1 MERDEITA
9 RLAGLSPAKRALLER
24 RRRGEAAAQVAA
36 IGRRPDAGPAPV
48 SFSQQRMWFLD
59 QLAPGSPTYNLR
71 VLLRLSGPLDR
82 PALARSFQEVV
93 HRHEVLRTAFR
104 EEGGVPVQV
113 VLPHLDLPLPS
124 IDLSALPAPLR
135 QEESQRRTREIAG
148 GSFDLAHP
156 PLLRVALVVLGSPGL
171 GASDHHLIVVM
182 HHIVSDGW
190 SMGVLVR
197 EIGALYEAFQAG
209 RPGGSFLP
217 GLPELPIQYADF
229 AVWQRG
235 WLTGEVLERDLGY
248 WRERLAGA
256 AAELDLPTDRPR
268 PAVQTSRGEAWRFS
282 FDAGVMEAVEAL
294 ARREGATPFMVIA
307 AGLLALLSRLSG
319 QSDLSIGS
327 PIAGRNRPEVEGL
340 IGFFVNTLVLRADVS
355 DAGDGDFLG
364 LLRHVREV
372 ALGALAHQD
381 VPFEKLVA
389 EIAPERDMSRTP
401 LFQVA
406 LAFQNAPQLDAKLAG
421 LELHPEQIPVDSA
434 KFDLAFIVGG
444 ESGALA
450 ASLEYATDLFD
461 RATAVRLCR
470 QWLRLMAAATAAPE
484 GDLARLDL
492 LSPAERQ
499 QLLLEWNDTRAPQ
512 AFQEEADAAPDV
524 DTALLHQPF
533 EQRADRQPE
542 AVAVLWEGSAVTY
555 RELESRANRLAGFL
569 KKLGAG
575 PGAPVGVWMDRSL
588 DMVVALLGAC
598 KAGAPYLPI
607 DAGWPADR
615 AEAVLAGTE
624 AGLVLTRR
632 DHLAAVQA
640 LQWRLPR
647 LADAICLDVE
657 TADLPAE
664 PLDVAAT
671 RDLFDVVAERAVDW
685 VTAAGFWSA
694 YTGDPF
700 PEAEVVE
707 YRDRVLSLAEPWLG
721 TGPDARS
728 KRVLEIGSGSG
739 LILRELA
746 PRVARYVGLDP
757 SERTQKKNREQARER
772 TAADGLTNVDWLTG
786 FAHEIETLPE
796 TPAGAFDLVILA
808 STTQFFP
815 GLVYLEKVLKLALSR
830 LAPGGALLI
839 ADVLDP
845 RRREDFRRSLAD
857 YAALHPGS
865 AAARAG
871 GASGNEARELYV
883 DEGFFADL
891 PAALPETAGVRVL
904 HRQEGFPNEL
914 RFRYDVV
921 VRKGAEQPA
930 VAGASPHPPGPP
942 LPPLHPPSPGE
953 GGIAGRSKRVW
964 TGWHVAGS
972 PSERLQPAASPID
985 IAYVIHT
992 SGSTG
997 APKGIVVQHRP
1008 AVELTRWINSTH
1020 GVGPGDRLLF
1030 ITSPAFDLS
1039 VYDVF
1044 GVLGAGGTVHVASEA
1059 VLRDPEELVRLLVAG
1074 GVTIW
1079 DSAPAALQ
1087 QLAPLFPERAP
1098 ESKLR
1103 LVLLSGDWIPVRLPD
1118 AVRASFPSARVI
1130 ALGGATEATVWSNW
1144 FPVGEVD
1151 PRWPSIPYGRPM
1163 TNARYHVLDRGLQP
1177 CPIGIPGDLH
1187 IGGRCLCVG
1196 YARLPEMT
1204 AEKFIPDPFSADF
1217 GGRLYATGDR
1227 ARYGQDGNLE
1237 FLGRVDQ
1244 QVKVRGYRI
1253 ELEEIEAVLA
1263 RHPQVREAAVLARE
1277 DIPGEKRLVGYVVPA
1292 AEPGISGAVG
1302 AVTPAELRAAL
1313 QQVMPEYMVP
1323 WTFVLLE
1330 SMPVTANGKLD
1341 RKALP
1346 APQDVLETSTGYVE
1360 PRSDLERAIAAVWQ
1374 ELLHLPRVGLHD
1386 NFFELGGSSLL
1397 ATQVIS
1403 RARQLFAVE
1412 LPLRAL
1418 FEDRTPAG
1426 LALRVEALRAA
1437 GPATAA
1443 TAATA
1448 VPPLVAEPRTGAL
1461 PLSFSQ
1467 HRLWLIDQ
1475 LDPGSPLYNIPG
1487 AVRLTGRLEPELL
1500 RRSLAE
1506 VVRRH
1511 EVLRTTFQVAAGQPV
1526 QVIADPSAATAAEL
1540 PLPVI
1545 DLAGLPARRREEET
1559 ARLKKAEALRPFD
1572 LAQGPLLRATLL
1584 RLGGDQNAAEHL
1596 ALLTFHHIVSDA
1608 WSIEVFLREVA
1619 AVFDAYHHGRP
1630 SPLPE
1635 LPVQY
1640 ADFAVWQR
1648 RWLTGEALERE
1659 LDYWRQQLAGMPR
1672 ILDLPTDRLRP
1683 AVQSFRGSA
1692 RRVSVPPRTV
1702 AALAGWAAQRGGTLF
1717 MAVLSG
1723 FATLLSRYSGQ
1734 RDLAVGSG
1742 IAGRDRRETEGLIGF
1757 FINTLILRVDL
1768 TGDPTLETLF
1778 GRVRATAL
1786 GAYAH
1791 QSLPFERIVEELAP
1805 VRDPSHSPLF
1815 QVVFSQQSAPV
1826 EKLRLPGLDLEPVPV
1841 VSGTAKVDLL
1851 LSLNETEGG
1860 LSGLW
1865 EYCIDLFDG
1874 STIDRLTAHLTIL
1887 LEGIAADPAR
1897 KAFDLPLLSAAES
1910 HQAAVEWN
1918 DSQVR
1923 YPRSFVHEMFA
1934 EQVRR
1939 APDALAVA
1947 DGGRRLTYA
1956 ELDAKAEALA
1966 SRLRGAGVGPEV
1978 VVALC
1983 AERSLDMVLATIAV
1997 PRTGGAYLPLDPTH
2011 PPGRLRF
2018 MIADSQARVLL
2029 TQKRLAAMLP
2039 HQKLHVLLLDDEASW
2054 ERVPAVPEMPE
2065 TGRIRVQPENP
2076 LYVIYTSGSTGTP
2089 KGCVITH
2096 RSLANVVHWHHAWS
2110 GEGPG
2115 HRASQAAAPAFD
2127 GTVFEIWPC
2136 LTSGGSIHVL
2146 DDDTRLSPP
2155 DLVRWMTRHEINFS
2169 YLPTAL
2175 AEAVVNEPWPA
2186 PPGGLAFKALHTAG
2200 DRLRRR
2206 PDPSLPFAFYNL
2218 YGPTEIT
2225 VLASGQLV
2233 EPHGEG
2239 LPPIGRPIAN
2249 TRLQLVDRR
2258 LRPVPVGV
2266 AGEIV
2271 IGGPGVARGYLRRPD
2286 LTAERFL
2293 PDPFATLW
2301 GESGTRLY
2309 RTGDLARWLPDGQI
2323 DFIGRLDQ
2331 QVKIR
2336 GLRIELGEIETAL
2349 GDHPGVQQCAVLV
2362 REDVPGEKTLVAYLA
2377 PREGYE
2383 PDVRELRSVLAQS
2396 LPSFMVPAAFVILPA
2411 LPLSP
2416 NGKIDRA
2423 ALPAPP
2429 RTSSDREIVPPRT
2442 PSETALCQIWAQV
2455 LGREQ
2460 VGIHDNFFEL
2470 GGDSILCI
2478 QVVSRAQQSGLPLSA
2493 RDIFQ
2498 HQTVAEL
2505 AVAAEALAPGSGP
2518 DETAEIP
2525 LTPSQQALFE
2535 EPALPLRAVRRLG
2548 LREAADPLRLARAL
2562 HLLARHHGA
2571 LRFRFQRD
2579 EAGQWHQAGAA
2590 AERAEAPLSGVD
2602 LSALP
2607 EARQNA
2613 ALESAASGLQEIA
2626 DLAQGP
2632 ALRAVLFAS
2641 SEDRHSAQTLC
2652 LALHP
2657 LIADDASWRILLAD
2671 LEAAYRAAG
2680 EEAVLPPVPTSF
2692 AQWAAR
2698 LAEHARSTAVAG
2710 ELDYWLDASR
2720 TLARPLPLDR
2730 PEGDSTT
2737 ASARPL
2743 VLELDAEET
2752 RSLRDEVST
2761 AYHSRID
2768 DALLTALVQAFSG
2781 WTGEP
2786 RLLIDLEG
2794 PGREALFD
2802 GADTARTVGRFA
2814 IRFPVLLEL
2823 DRKAQSPGEHLK
2835 SIKEQLRAVPRGG
2848 IGFGLLRYQGEEAQV
2863 ERLRAM
2869 PAADVA
2875 FRGLGERNG
2884 APPEPSALFTPA
2896 GKPAADAPGR
2906 HILEIRAEMVDGRL
2920 RLTFTYDERL
2930 HDRRTLQALA
2940 DRFLSSLRALIAHG
2954 RSGQAGGFTP
2964 SDFPEARFS
2973 QKELDTLMAQIGKRK
2988 PGVVKR

>member
-24 RRRGEAAAQVAA
+24 RRRGEAAVGPVLT
-36 IGRRPDAGPAPV
+36 IGRRDDTGPAPV

-82 PALARSFQEVV
+82 SALARSFAEVV
-93 HRHEVLRTAFR
+93 RRHEVLRTAFR
-104 EEGGVPVQV
+104 EDAGVPVQV
-113 VLPHLDLPLPS
+113 VLAHLDLPLPC
-124 IDLSALPAPLR
+124 IDLSALPQSLR
-135 QEESQRRTREIAG
+135 TAESQRRTREIAG
-148 GSFDLAHP
+148 ASFDLSQP
-156 PLLRVALVVLGSPGL
+156 PLLRTALVELGDL
-171 GASDHHLIVVM
+171 DHHLIVVM

-197 EIGALYEAFQAG
+197 EIGALYETFQS
-209 RPGGSFLP
+209 GSGNPLP
-217 GLPELPIQYADF
+217 DLPIQYADY

-235 WLTGEVLERDLGY
+235 WFAGDVLERDLKY

-268 PAVQTSRGEAWRFS
+268 PAVQTSHGDAYRFA
-282 FDAGVMEAVEAL
+282 FDAGLMEAIEAL
-294 ARREGATPFMVIA
+294 ARREGATPFMVIV
-307 AGLLALLSRLSG
+307 AGLLAVLSRLSG

-355 DAGDGDFLG
+355 AAADFG
-364 LLRHVREV
+364 SLLRHVREV
-372 ALGALAHQD
+372 TLGALAHQD

-406 LAFQNAPQLDAKLAG
+406 LAFQNAPQLDARLAG
-421 LELHPEQIPVDSA
+421 LELHPEQLPVDNS

-461 RATAVRLCR
+461 RSTAARLCG
-470 QWLRLMAAATAAPE
+470 QWLRLLTAGTAAPE
-484 GDLARLDL
+484 TDLWQLDL

-499 QLLLEWNDTRAPQ
+499 QLVLEWNDTVTAL
-512 AFQEEADAAPDV
+512 APDV
-524 DTALLHQPF
+524 DSVLLHQPF
-533 EQRADRQPE
+533 ERQADLHSE
-542 AVAVLWEGSAVTY
+542 AVAVLWDGAEVTY
-555 RELESRANRLAGFL
+555 GELEARANRLASFL
-569 KKLGAG
+569 KNLGAG
-575 PGAPVGVWMDRSL
+575 PAAPVGVWMDRSL

-607 DAGWPADR
+607 DAGWPVDR

-632 DHLAAVQA
+632 DHLAAVQG

-647 LADAICLDVE
+647 LADAICLDVD
-657 TADLPAE
+657 TAELPPE
-664 PLDVAAT
+664 PIDIAAT

-700 PEAEVVE
+700 PEAEVLE
-707 YRDRVLSLAEPWLG
+707 YRDRVLGLAEPFL
-721 TGPDARS
+721 TDAKA

-746 PRVARYVGLDP
+746 PRVGRYVGLDP
-757 SERTQKKNREQARER
+757 SERTQKSNRES
-772 TAADGLTNVDWLTG
+772 AAANSLTNVDWLTG
-786 FAHEIETLPE
+786 FAHEIESLPE

-815 GLVYLEKVLKLALSR
+815 GLVYLEKILKLALSR
-830 LAPGGALLI
+830 LAPGGALVV

-845 RRREDFRRSLAD
+845 RRRDDFRRSLAD
-857 YAALHPGS
+857 YAAAHPGS

-871 GASGNEARELYV
+871 GQSHNEARELYV
-883 DEGFFADL
+883 DEAYFADL
-891 PAALPETAGVRVL
+891 PAALPETAGVEIL
-904 HRQEGFPNEL
+904 HRQDGFPNEL

-921 VRKGAEQPA
+921 VRKSKEPA
-930 VAGASPHPPGPP
+930 VAPAPVS
-942 LPPLHPPSPGE
+942 
-953 GGIAGRSKRVW
+953 GRSRRVW
-964 TGWHVAGS
+964 TGGHVAAAS
-972 PSERLQPAASPID
+972 SERPRPVASPAD

-997 APKGIVVQHRP
+997 VPKGIVVQHQP
-1008 AVELTRWINSTH
+1008 AVELTRWINTRD
-1020 GVGPGDRLLF
+1020 GVGPDDRLLF

-1044 GVLGAGGTVHVASEA
+1044 GALGAGASVHVASEA
-1059 VLRDPEELVRLLVAG
+1059 TLRDPEELVRLLAEG
-1074 GVTIW
+1074 GISIW

-1087 QLAPLFPERAP
+1087 QLAPLFPAHAEKSR
-1098 ESKLR
+1098 LR

-1118 AVRASFPSARVI
+1118 AVRASFPGARVM
-1130 ALGGATEATVWSNW
+1130 AMGGATEATVWSNV

-1151 PRWPSIPYGRPM
+1151 PRWASIPYGRPM

-1177 CPIGIPGDLH
+1177 CPIGIPGDLY

-1204 AEKFIPDPFSADF
+1204 AESFLPDPFAADF
-1217 GGRLYATGDR
+1217 GSRLYRTGDR
-1227 ARYGQDGNLE
+1227 ARHGQDGNIE

-1263 RHPQVREAAVLARE
+1263 RLPQVREAAVVARE

-1292 AEPGISGAVG
+1292 AESAGT
-1302 AVTPAELRAAL
+1302 VTSAELRSAL

-1323 WTFVLLE
+1323 WTFVLLD

-1346 APQDVLETSTGYVE
+1346 APQDVTETAAGYVE
-1360 PRSDLERAIAAVWQ
+1360 PQSDLERALAETWQ
-1374 ELLHLPRVGLHD
+1374 ELLRVPRVGLHD

-1403 RARQLFAVE
+1403 RVRQLFAVE

-1418 FEDRTPAG
+1418 FEDRTLAG
-1426 LALRVEALRAA
+1426 LAQRIEALRATET
-1437 GPATAA
+1437 GNAA
-1443 TAATA
+1443 
-1448 VPPLVAEPRTGAL
+1448 PPLVAAPRTEAL

-1487 AVRLTGRLEPELL
+1487 AVRLTGPLAPELL
-1500 RRSLAE
+1500 RRSLGE

-1511 EVLRTTFQVAAGQPV
+1511 EVLRTTFQVASGQAV
-1526 QVIADPSAATAAEL
+1526 QVITPEISSGSL
-1540 PLPVI
+1540 PLPVV
-1545 DLAGLPARRREEET
+1545 DLAALSAVPREIET
-1559 ARLKKAEALRPFD
+1559 ARLKRAEALRPFD
-1572 LAQGPLLRATLL
+1572 LARGPLLRATLL
-1584 RLGGDQNAAEHL
+1584 RLAAEEHL
-1596 ALLTFHHIVSDA
+1596 VLLTFHHIVSDA
-1608 WSIEVFLREVA
+1608 WSVDIFLREVA
-1619 AVFDAYHHGRP
+1619 AIFGAWHAGRP

-1640 ADFAVWQR
+1640 ADFALWQR
-1648 RWLTGEALERE
+1648 RWLTGEALESE
-1659 LDYWRQQLAGMPR
+1659 LAYWKHQLAGMPR
-1672 ILDLPTDRLRP
+1672 ILDLPSDRLRP

-1692 RRVSVPPRTV
+1692 RRITLPPRTV
-1702 AALAGWAAQRGGTLF
+1702 AALASWAAQRGGTLF
-1717 MAVLSG
+1717 MAVLGG

-1734 RDLAVGSG
+1734 RDLAIGSG
-1742 IAGRDRRETEGLIGF
+1742 IAGRDRREIEGLIGF
-1757 FINTLILRVDL
+1757 FINTLVLRADL
-1768 TGDPTLETLF
+1768 TGDPTFESLF
-1778 GRVRATAL
+1778 GRVRTAAL

-1826 EKLRLPGLDLEPVPV
+1826 ETLRLPGLELEPVPV
-1841 VSGTAKVDLL
+1841 VSGTSKVDLL
-1851 LSLNETEGG
+1851 LSLNETAGG

-1865 EYCIDLFDG
+1865 EYCVDLFDG
-1874 STIDRLTAHLTIL
+1874 STIDRLSAHLTIL
-1887 LEGIAADPAR
+1887 LDGIAADPGGHV
-1897 KAFDLPLLSAAES
+1897 FDLPLLSPAES
-1910 HQAAVEWN
+1910 HQVAAEWN

-1923 YPRSFVHEMFA
+1923 QPAQLFVHEMFA

-1939 APDALAVA
+1939 APHALALV
-1947 DGGRRLTYA
+1947 DGDRRMTYA

-1983 AERSLDMVLATIAV
+1983 AERTLEMVVATVAV
-1997 PRTGGAYLPLDPTH
+1997 PRTGGAYLPLDSTH
-2011 PPGRLRF
+2011 PPGRLAF
-2018 MIADSQARVLL
+2018 MITDSQSVVLL
-2029 TQKRLAAMLP
+2029 TQKKLASALP
-2039 HQKLHVLLLDDEASW
+2039 HTGLRVFLLDDEASW
-2054 ERVPAVPEMPE
+2054 EQVPAVSAAAAGPVK
-2065 TGRIRVQPENP
+2065 VQPANSV
-2076 LYVIYTSGSTGTP
+2076 YIIYTSGSTGTP

-2096 RSLANVVHWHHAWS
+2096 GSLANVVHWHHAWS

-2155 DLVRWMTRHEINFS
+2155 QLVQWMARNEINFS

-2175 AEAVVNEPWPA
+2175 SEAVVSEPWPA
-2186 PPGGLAFKALHTAG
+2186 GVKFKALHTAG

-2233 EPHGEG
+2233 EPSGEG

-2249 TRLQLVDRR
+2249 TRLQLVDRA

-2271 IGGPGVARGYLRRPD
+2271 IGGPGVARGYLRRPE
-2286 LTAERFL
+2286 LTAERFI
-2293 PDPFATLW
+2293 PDPFAERW
-2301 GESGTRLY
+2301 GETGARLY
-2309 RTGDLARWLPDGQI
+2309 RSGDAARWLPDGQI

-2362 REDVPGEKTLVAYLA
+2362 REDTPGDKALVAYLA

-2383 PDVRELRSVLAQS
+2383 PDIRELRSALAHS
-2396 LPSFMVPAAFVILPA
+2396 LPSFMVPAAFVILPT
-2411 LPLSP
+2411 LPLSA

-2423 ALPAPP
+2423 ALPAPS
-2429 RTSSDREIVPPRT
+2429 RAAAADREIVAPRT
-2442 PSETALCQIWAQV
+2442 PAETALCQIWAQV
-2455 LGREQ
+2455 LGRDR
-2460 VGIHDNFFEL
+2460 VSIHDNFFEL

-2478 QVVSRAQQSGLPLSA
+2478 QVVSRAQQGGLPLSA
-2493 RDIFQ
+2493 RDVFQ

-2505 AVAAEALAPGSGP
+2505 AVAAEALA
-2518 DETAEIP
+2518 AEAAGAGLAEGAEVP
-2525 LTPSQQALFE
+2525 LTPSQQDLLADL
-2535 EPALPLRAVRRLG
+2535 PALAPARLLDVR
-2548 LREAADPLRLARAL
+2548 DPISPLRLARAL
-2562 HLLARHHGA
+2562 HHLASHHAA
-2571 LRFRFQRD
+2571 LRLRFHRD
-2579 EAGQWHQAGAA
+2579 EAGHWHQAGAPA
-2590 AERAEAPLSGVD
+2590 DHAEAFLAGVD

-2607 EARQNA
+2607 EARRRG
-2613 ALESAASGLQEIA
+2613 ALESAVGAFRESR

-2632 ALRAVLFAS
+2632 ALRALLFAT
-2641 SEDRHSAQTLC
+2641 APGTQKL
-2652 LALHP
+2652 LLVLHP
-2657 LIADDASWRILLAD
+2657 LVADDATWRILLAD
-2671 LEAAYRAAG
+2671 LESALRTAEPA
-2680 EEAVLPPVPTSF
+2680 LLPVPTSF
-2692 AQWAAR
+2692 AQWSAR
-2698 LAEHARSTAVAG
+2698 LAEHARSPAAVG

-2720 TLARPLPLDR
+2720 TLARALPLDR
-2730 PEGDSTT
+2730 PNGANT
-2737 ASARPL
+2737 ASSARTL
-2743 VLELDAEET
+2743 TVELDAEET
-2752 RSLRDEVST
+2752 KSLRDEVT
-2761 AYHSRID
+2761 AAYHSRLD
-2768 DALLTALVQAFSG
+2768 DSLLTALLQAVSG

-2794 PGREALFD
+2794 QGRDALFD
-2802 GADTARTVGRFA
+2802 GIDLTRTAGRFA
-2814 IRFPVLLEL
+2814 IRFPVLLEV
-2823 DRKAQSPGEHLK
+2823 DRKAQNPGDHLK
-2835 SIKEQLRAVPRGG
+2835 SIKERVRAVPRGG
-2848 IGFGLLRYQGEEAQV
+2848 VGFGLLRYQGEEAQI
-2863 ERLRAM
+2863 EKLRAM
-2869 PAADVA
+2869 PTADLVYHPLSETA
-2875 FRGLGERNG
+2875 DTAGAHFAPASESAGSEPAHRRRAHALELAGEVTG
-2884 APPEPSALFTPA
+2884 
-2896 GKPAADAPGR
+2896 
-2906 HILEIRAEMVDGRL
+2906 GRL
-2920 RLTFTYDERL
+2920 RLTFTYSDTL
-2930 HDRRTLQALA
+2930 HDRATIQSLA
-2940 DRFLSSLRALIAHG
+2940 DRVLTSLRALIAHG
-2954 RSGQAGGFTP
+2954 RSGQVGGFTP
-2964 SDFPEARFS
+2964 SDFPEARVS
-2973 QKELDTLMAQIGKRK
+2973 QKELDSLMAQIGKRK
-2988 PGVVKR
+2988 PGAVKR